1 MKRNSRRLAQ
11 GLLPALLVFLLT
23 ACATGVEI
31 VEPAKPELPQ
41 LTVQRPVLD
50 VQALALK
57 PVTEAE
63 LLTNYNIVVRYSL
76 DQDEYIDALEKRT
89 DILEQYYNAPP

>member
-1 MKRNSRRLAQ
+1 M
-11 GLLPALLVFLLT
+11 LPALLVFLLT

-31 VEPAKPELPQ
+31 VEPAKPVLPE

-50 VQALALK
+50 VQALV
-57 PVTEAE
+57 PRPRTEAE
-63 LLTNYNIVVRYSL
+63 LLTNYNIVVEYAL
-76 DQDEYIDALEKRT
+76 GQDVYIDALEKRT

>member
-1 MKRNSRRLAQ
+1 M
-11 GLLPALLVFLLT
+11 LPALLVFLLT

-50 VQALALK
+50 VQALVPK
-57 PVTEAE
+57 PGTEAE

>member
-1 MKRNSRRLAQ
+1 M
-11 GLLPALLVFLLT
+11 LPALLIFLLT

-50 VQALALK
+50 VQALV
-57 PVTEAE
+57 PRPRTEAE

-89 DILEQYYNAPP
+89 DILEKYYNDPP

>member
-1 MKRNSRRLAQ
+1 M
-11 GLLPALLVFLLT
+11 LPALLIFLLT

-31 VEPAKPELPQ
+31 VEPAKPVLPE

-50 VQALALK
+50 VQALAPR
-57 PVTEAE
+57 PVTEAD
-63 LLTNYNIVVRYSL
+63 LLTNYIIVVRYSL

-89 DILEQYYNAPP
+89 DILEGYYNSPP

>member
-1 MKRNSRRLAQ
+1 M
-11 GLLPALLVFLLT
+11 
-23 ACATGVEI
+23 
-31 VEPAKPELPQ
+31 EPAKPVLPG

-50 VQALALK
+50 VQALAPR
-57 PVTEAE
+57 PVTEAD

-89 DILEQYYNAPP
+89 DILERYYNSPP

>member
-1 MKRNSRRLAQ
+1 M
-11 GLLPALLVFLLT
+11 
-23 ACATGVEI
+23 
-31 VEPAKPELPQ
+31 EPAKPELPQ

-50 VQALALK
+50 VQALVPR

-76 DQDEYIDALEKRT
+76 DQDDYIDALEARA